1 MVRAKQKPVDISK
14 FRHLYPFE
22 SHFIDIRGF
31 RYHYID
37 EGEGEPL
44 VMIHGNPTWS
54 FYYRKL
60 VQALSP
66 QFRTLAVDHIGC
78 GLSDK
83 PSETQYDYRLQ
94 SRIED
99 LEYFIDFIGL
109 QENITLVM
117 HDWGGM
123 IGMAYAVRHMESIGR
138 VIVLNTAAFLPPQ
151 GKKIPVR
158 LQLVRNLSFIS
169 RAAVLGFNLFARGAL
184 IMAAAKRLPRDVKS
198 GLIAP
203 YSCRQ
208 NRLATLKFVTDIP
221 LSDMDPSYHLV
232 REVDRSLEK
241 LKHIPM
247 LVCWGMKDF
256 VFDKA
261 YLAEWKRRFPDAR
274 VHAYKNAG
282 HYVLEDVPDE
292 VIADIKKFLLK

>member
-1 MVRAKQKPVDISK
+1 MAKQKPVDMSK

-22 SHFIDIRGF
+22 SHFVDIRGF

-37 EGEGEPL
+37 EGDGEPVL
-44 VMIHGNPTWS
+44 MIHGNPTWS
-54 FYYRKL
+54 FFYRNL
-60 VQALSP
+60 IQALSP
-66 QFRTLAVDHIGC
+66 QFRSLAVDHLGC

-99 LEYFIDFIGL
+99 IEYFTDAIGL
-109 QENITLVM
+109 KGNLTLVL

-123 IGMAYAVRHMESIGR
+123 IGMAYALKHMESIER
-138 VIVLNTAAFLPPQ
+138 FIILNTAAFLPPD
-151 GKKIPVR
+151 GKKIPIR
-158 LQLVRNLSFIS
+158 LKLVRNMGYLS
-169 RAAVLGFNLFARGAL
+169 RVAVLGFNLFARGAL
-184 IMAAAKRLPRDVKS
+184 NMAAATKLPRGVKS

-203 YSCRQ
+203 YNCRR

-221 LSDMDPSYHLV
+221 INAMDPSYHLV

-247 LVCWGMKDF
+247 LIYWGMKDF
-256 VFDKA
+256 VFDKD
-261 YLAEWKRRFPDAR
+261 YLTEWKRRFPNAR
-274 VHAYKNAG
+274 VHTYESAG
-282 HYVLEDVPDE
+282 HYVLEDVPNE
-292 VIADIKKFLLK
+292 IIADIKTFLLK